1 MVGSGD
7 PVAVVDD
14 TRLAP
19 TFFGDPSQ
27 AILSG
32 EVLAWNGLNITGSQP
47 CKLSTE
53 HSFVIH
59 LQLKSGYIDIIPV
72 TQGQND
78 YEFVLARPPVE
89 ALVTEGE
96 VKTVYS
102 LSTDDR
108 KKDDL
113 FLITTKQRSGV
124 FENELTLVNLDD
136 RYYQNDSDIKQSCLN
151 TSP

>member
-72 TQGQND
+72 TQGQTD
-78 YEFVLARPPVE
+78 FDFILSRPPVE

-108 KKDDL
+108 QDDDL
-113 FLITTKQRSGV
+113 FLITTKRRAGI
-124 FENELTLVNLDD
+124 FENELTLVNLDE
-136 RYYQNDSDIKQSCLN
+136 RYYQNDSDIKNNLI
-151 TSP
+151 

>member
-1 MVGSGD
+1 
-7 PVAVVDD
+7 
-14 TRLAP
+14 
-19 TFFGDPSQ
+19 
-27 AILSG
+27 

-72 TQGQND
+72 TQGQTD
-78 YEFVLARPPVE
+78 FDFVLSRPPVE

-108 KKDDL
+108 QDDDL
-113 FLITTKQRSGV
+113 FLITTKRRAGI
-124 FENELTLVNLDD
+124 FENELTLVNLDE
-136 RYYQNDSDIKQSCLN
+136 RYYQNDSDIKNNLI
-151 TSP
+151 

>member
-1 MVGSGD
+1 
-7 PVAVVDD
+7 
-14 TRLAP
+14 R
-19 TFFGDPSQ
+19 Q
-27 AILSG
+27 
-32 EVLAWNGLNITGSQP
+32 
-47 CKLSTE
+47 
-53 HSFVIH
+53 FVIH

-136 RYYQNDSDIKQSCLN
+136 RYYQNDSDIKNNLV
-151 TSP
+151 